1 MSLVL
6 AEALSNVLAESTSNA
21 KISCPH
27 HLVSCQGYALG
38 GSRFRQVAVHPY
50 IYYYFVD
57 ISTIASTGIMPSD
70 VYSHN
75 T

>member
-1 MSLVL
+1 MGLVL

-21 KISCPH
+21 KISCAN
-27 HLVSCQGYALG
+27 HLVLCQGYALG

-50 IYYYFVD
+50 IDYYF
-57 ISTIASTGIMPSD
+57 TIASTGIMPSD